1 MGKLEVTVV
10 AARDLANQSTF
21 GTSDPYVIVKL
32 GSRSSKTATQNSTLD
47 PKYDETFK
55 FLVADEASEQLRI
68 EVWDHNVV
76 SDDAMGHYNLSLS
89 GLVRGKPCDQWYLL
103 NDTKSGEIHLRVL
116 AVDFG
121 LPDKEKKDK
130 KQGEYAGEGGYGGY
144 SEEYYGDYGGDQT
157 KTRYADE
164 EVQGQ
169 TIEGATLHSVEIVDC
184 TLIDC
189 RVTKATFKRTNTLM
203 TCEAKE
209 VLVQGVVTVR
219 GGRFEYG
226 KVTNNGQL
234 INEGDADIKDIENYD
249 EYGY

>member
-21 GTSDPYVIVKL
+21 GTSDPYVIVKV
-32 GSRSSKTATQNSTLD
+32 GSRDSKTATQNSTLA

-55 FLVADEASEQLRI
+55 FLVADEASEQLRV

-76 SDDAMGHYNLSLS
+76 SDTAMGHYNLSLS
-89 GLVRGKPCDQWYLL
+89 GLVRGRPCDEWYLL
-103 NDTKSGEIHLRVL
+103 NGTKSGEIHLRVL

-121 LPDKEKKDK
+121 QQDA
-130 KQGEYAGEGGYGGY
+130 YASEGYA
-144 SEEYYGDYGGDQT
+144 EEYYGDGSGDYQQ

-164 EVQGQ
+164 VVQGE
-169 TIEGATLHSVEIVDC
+169 TVEGATLHSVEVVDC

-189 RVTKATFKRTNTLM
+189 KVTNATFKGTNTLM
-203 TCEAKE
+203 NCKAKE

-219 GGRFEYG
+219 AGRFEYG

-234 INEGDADIKDIENYD
+234 INEGDADIRDIENYD